1 MGTGIPVTKASVH
14 EKGAVMR
21 ALSVAR
27 FVVASLETAGG
38 RQRRVSGRDPLQFRP
53 LVPCC
58 VLQTLRRCCLALG
71 VPGCDIVTSN
81 FACAL
86 FDLQW
91 RRRRDSGVYRGATH
105 HPPSRALMSAPWLPH
120 LLLAA

>member
-1 MGTGIPVTKASVH
+1 VGTGIPVTKASVH

-38 RQRRVSGRDPLQFRP
+38 RQRRVSGRDPLHFRP

-58 VLQTLRRCCLALG
+58 VCKFCDGAAWPLVCLA
-71 VPGCDIVTSN
+71 
-81 FACAL
+81 
-86 FDLQW
+86 
-91 RRRRDSGVYRGATH
+91 AT
-105 HPPSRALMSAPWLPH
+105 L
-120 LLLAA
+120 